1 MGEGG
6 GVTMRPGGGHAKG
19 AQFER
24 DICKRMSLWWTG
36 GERDDVFWR
45 TPQSG
50 GRATRRGQKGQKT
63 FGHHGDIQAIDPIGR
78 PLLDHMIFELKCGY
92 GHTSVMDL
100 IDGSGKST
108 WDKWISGA
116 RRVSIESGSRTW
128 ALIVRRSNKK
138 IVICVLVDSHLT
150 FLPVT
155 APMPKHIQVFDV
167 GGNDEW
173 LMVMEF
179 EDFLSWA
186 DPGEL
191 R

>member
-1 MGEGG
+1 
-6 GVTMRPGGGHAKG
+6 MRPGGGHAKG
-19 AQFER
+19 AKFER
-24 DICKRMSLWWTG
+24 DICKRLSRWWTR

-50 GRATRRGQKGQKT
+50 GRATRRKQKGQGT

-78 PLLDHMIFELKCGY
+78 PLLDHIIFELKCGY
-92 GHTSVMDL
+92 GYASVMDI
-100 IDGSGKST
+100 IDGSGKSI
-108 WDKWISGA
+108 WDKWIAGA
-116 RRVSIESGSRTW
+116 KRVMIESGSDSW
-128 ALIVRRSNKK
+128 ALIVRRSGKK
-138 IVICVLVDSHLT
+138 IVICVPVNPDRT
-150 FLPVT
+150 FAPVT
-155 APMPKHIQVFDV
+155 APLPKHILVSDV
-167 GGNDEW
+167 GENDEW